1 MLFFFGGV
9 GGVEGGESKILS
21 QRPEYVRL
29 EKVKEA
35 GKAKALPSY
44 GRIVWGQALDIFLL
58 ENLLQ

>member
-1 MLFFFGGV
+1 M
-9 GGVEGGESKILS
+9 EGGESKILS

-35 GKAKALPSY
+35 GKAKVLPSY

-58 ENLLQ
+58 ENLL